1 MTDKETHTGEDSV
14 VQKQTKEA
22 LRESENKYR
31 LLIENSH
38 DVIYTLDLQ
47 GVITFA
53 SPSWKQLLGQNND
66 AVVGHRFQE
75 FVHPDDIPRCEKFL
89 ASALEARG
97 SLPGIEYRIR
107 NVDGEWK
114 WHNTNGAP
122 IINADGTCT
131 SFVGIG
137 NDVTDRKQADQAL
150 ASSLS
155 LLKAT
160 MESTADGILVV
171 DLSGRITLWNHKFS
185 DMWQI
190 PEELLSKH
198 LDELALNYVLQRM
211 VQPEAFLAKVRE
223 LYGQP
228 EASSNDQLELADGR
242 IFERYSQPQRIG
254 DDVVG
259 RVWSFFD
266 ITERKQAEETLQ
278 NERLLLRTLIDN
290 IPDSIYSKDLACRKT
305 LANSTEV
312 RYLGVKSEADVLG
325 KDDFDIYPKELAE
338 KFFADDQLVLQT
350 GEPVLNREE
359 YILDEKRQK
368 HWLLTSKLPL
378 RNQEGRIIGLVGIGR
393 DITARK
399 HAEEE
404 AQRERAFFDQLVESA
419 PEGIA
424 ITDTQGRVMR
434 VNAEF
439 VSMFGYGADEAI
451 GQQID
456 DLVAP
461 PARQEEARA
470 LTKFAVQGEKT
481 LLETVRRRKDG
492 TLVDVSLVTAP
503 IVIAGKQEAVYAIY
517 RDITKRKRAEEA
529 LWKEQMSM
537 SALMENIPDHIY
549 FKDSASRFLRVNSA
563 MARRF
568 GLHALVDAIGKTDA
582 DFFSEEHAN
591 PALAAEQEIM
601 RTGQPLMNIEEKETW
616 PDGSVSWVVTT
627 KLPLRDLDGRIIG
640 ICGISSDITGRKQ
653 MEQKLEE
660 MATHDFLTGLP
671 NRVLL
676 LDRFTIAAAL
686 AHRNKARIAV
696 MSLDLD
702 KFKSIND
709 TLGHDA
715 GDQVLKV
722 ISARLVRILRASDT
736 FARVGGDEFISVM
749 METDHIEE
757 ATAIANKILD
767 SFTEPLSIAGH
778 QLHLSTSIGIAI
790 YPDDAEDL
798 ETLTKKSDAAM
809 YYSKSHG
816 RNQFKFYSDG
826 DVQIS

>member
-1 MTDKETHTGEDSV
+1 MTDKEIRSGENFV
-14 VQKQTKEA
+14 VQKQADDA

-38 DVIYTLDLQ
+38 DIIYALDLQ
-47 GVITFA
+47 GVFTFA
-53 SPSWKQLLGQNND
+53 SPSWKRILGQNND
-66 AVVGHRFQE
+66 AVVGHRFHE

-89 ASALEARG
+89 ASLLETPEPLL
-97 SLPGIEYRIR
+97 SIEYRVR
-107 NVDGEWK
+107 NVEGEWR
-114 WHNTNGAP
+114 WYSSNAAP
-122 IINADGTCT
+122 VINADGTCT

-137 NDVTDRKQADQAL
+137 NDVTDRK
-150 ASSLS
+150 
-155 LLKAT
+155 
-160 MESTADGILVV
+160 
-171 DLSGRITLWNHKFS
+171 R
-185 DMWQI
+185 
-190 PEELLSKH
+190 
-198 LDELALNYVLQRM
+198 
-211 VQPEAFLAKVRE
+211 
-223 LYGQP
+223 
-228 EASSNDQLELADGR
+228 
-242 IFERYSQPQRIG
+242 
-254 DDVVG
+254 
-259 RVWSFFD
+259 
-266 ITERKQAEETLQ
+266 
-278 NERLLLRTLIDN
+278 
-290 IPDSIYSKDLACRKT
+290 
-305 LANSTEV
+305 
-312 RYLGVKSEADVLG
+312 
-325 KDDFDIYPKELAE
+325 
-338 KFFADDQLVLQT
+338 
-350 GEPVLNREE
+350 
-359 YILDEKRQK
+359 
-368 HWLLTSKLPL
+368 
-378 RNQEGRIIGLVGIGR
+378 
-393 DITARK
+393 
-399 HAEEE
+399 AEEE
-404 AQRERAFFDQLVESA
+404 TRRERAFLDRLVESA

-424 ITDTQGRVMR
+424 ITDTHGRVMR

-439 VSMFGYGADEAI
+439 VRMFGYRVDEVI
-451 GQQID
+451 GQSID
-456 DLVAP
+456 DLVAS
-461 PARQEEARA
+461 PARQEEAREI
-470 LTKFAVQGEKT
+470 TTSSVQGGKT
-481 LLETVRRRKDG
+481 LLETVRCRKDG
-492 TLVDVSLVTAP
+492 TLVDVSLITAP
-503 IVIAGKQEAVYAIY
+503 ILIAGKQEAVYAIY
-517 RDITKRKRAEEA
+517 RDITKRKRAEDKLQAIQLQWSQFLEA
-529 LWKEQMSM
+529 SPDLMWIKD
-537 SALMENIPDHIY
+537 ALGRYVAANKTYYQVE
-549 FKDSASRFLRVNSA
+549 SSVN
-563 MARRF
+563 
-568 GLHALVDAIGKTDA
+568 GDVVGKT
-582 DFFSEEHAN
+582 
-591 PALAAEQEIM
+591 AAECFPPEKAARYM
-601 RTGQPLMNIEEKETW
+601 ADDRVAIEKGASESEFNVVGVDGKLRNFLTKKVVLRA
-616 PDGSVSWVVTT
+616 PDGSVAGT
-627 KLPLRDLDGRIIG
+627 L
-640 ICGISSDITGRKQ
+640 GISRDITERKQ

>member
-1 MTDKETHTGEDSV
+1 LLLEGPLPLLGEFQLFFEHPDLTLQHVELDLLGGGGQDEV
-14 VQKQTKEA
+14 VAQVVEELDVLLALVEVPAGLVEVAADLPDDPVDADVGCMEA
-22 LRESENKYR
+22 LLR
-31 LLIENSH
+31 L
-38 DVIYTLDLQ
+38 
-47 GVITFA
+47 
-53 SPSWKQLLGQNND
+53 P
-66 AVVGHRFQE
+66 
-75 FVHPDDIPRCEKFL
+75 
-89 ASALEARG
+89 
-97 SLPGIEYRIR
+97 
-107 NVDGEWK
+107 
-114 WHNTNGAP
+114 
-122 IINADGTCT
+122 
-131 SFVGIG
+131 
-137 NDVTDRKQADQAL
+137 
-150 ASSLS
+150 
-155 LLKAT
+155 
-160 MESTADGILVV
+160 
-171 DLSGRITLWNHKFS
+171 
-185 DMWQI
+185 
-190 PEELLSKH
+190 ELL
-198 LDELALNYVLQRM
+198 V
-211 VQPEAFLAKVRE
+211 
-223 LYGQP
+223 
-228 EASSNDQLELADGR
+228 
-242 IFERYSQPQRIG
+242 ERQ
-254 DDVVG
+254 
-259 RVWSFFD
+259 
-266 ITERKQAEETLQ
+266 
-278 NERLLLRTLIDN
+278 
-290 IPDSIYSKDLACRKT
+290 
-305 LANSTEV
+305 
-312 RYLGVKSEADVLG
+312 
-325 KDDFDIYPKELAE
+325 
-338 KFFADDQLVLQT
+338 
-350 GEPVLNREE
+350 
-359 YILDEKRQK
+359 
-368 HWLLTSKLPL
+368 
-378 RNQEGRIIGLVGIGR
+378 
-393 DITARK
+393 
-399 HAEEE
+399 
-404 AQRERAFFDQLVESA
+404 
-419 PEGIA
+419 
-424 ITDTQGRVMR
+424 
-434 VNAEF
+434 
-439 VSMFGYGADEAI
+439 
-451 GQQID
+451 
-456 DLVAP
+456 
-461 PARQEEARA
+461 
-470 LTKFAVQGEKT
+470 
-481 LLETVRRRKDG
+481 
-492 TLVDVSLVTAP
+492 
-503 IVIAGKQEAVYAIY
+503 
-517 RDITKRKRAEEA
+517 AEEA
-529 LWKEQMSM
+529 LAREQYLMRT
-537 SALMENIPDHIY
+537 LMENVPDHIY
-549 FKDSASRFLRVNSA
+549 FKDTASRFLRVNSA

-568 GLHALVDAIGKTDA
+568 SLNAVVDAIGKTDA